1 MDIIDLLSGI
11 PTTRY
16 QGSKRKILPWIYDC
30 IKEIEFNTVLD
41 AFGGSGVVS
50 CLFKRMGKRVT
61 YNDLF
66 HFNHIIGESLIE
78 NNNIKLTDSDV
89 DYILTPQKITP
100 SFIAETFHGIYFLD
114 EENRWLDMVVHNIDS
129 LNNLYSNRTVKYK
142 KAIAYNAL
150 FQSCLVKR
158 PYNLFH
164 RKNLDMRTRDVD
176 RNFGNK
182 TTWDKPFADHFRAF
196 VHNINQSVFDSKIKC
211 RAICKDVFD
220 INPHKYDLVYLDPP
234 YLKASS
240 DTNDSS
246 DYLKCYHFLEGLA
259 CYDHWARL
267 IDLDSRNVRIRK
279 DYAPNHFVPKEA
291 YATFDQLI
299 KKFRKSVIVL
309 SYRYG
314 GTPTIDELSQLLTR
328 YKTHLVVYDR
338 HYTYALNKQN
348 GNAAL
353 NREYLLIGY

>member
-1 MDIIDLLSGI
+1 MDSKVLLNNI

-16 QGSKRKILPWIYDC
+16 QGSKRKILPWIYEC
-30 IKEIEFNTVLD
+30 IKDIEFNTVLD
-41 AFGGSGVVS
+41 AFGGSGMVS
-50 CLFKRMGKRVT
+50 CLFKRMGKIVT
-61 YNDLF
+61 YNDLY
-66 HFNHIIGESLIE
+66 HFNHIIGESIIE
-78 NNNIKLTDSDV
+78 NNRIKLTDSDV
-89 DYILTPQKITP
+89 DYILTPPPITP
-100 SFIAETFHGIYFLD
+100 SFISDTFRGIYYLD
-114 EENRWLDMVVHNIDS
+114 EENRWLDMVVHNIEGLS
-129 LNNLYSNRTVKYK
+129 NLYSTSIAKYK

-150 FQSCLVKR
+150 FQSCLAKR

-164 RKNLDMRTRDVD
+164 PKNLDMRTREVA

-182 TTWDKPFADHFRAF
+182 TTWDKPFTTHFIAF
-196 VHNINQSVFDSKIKC
+196 VNNINQSIIDSNKQC

-220 INPHKYDLVYLDPP
+220 IYPNNYDLVYLDPP
-234 YLKASS
+234 YLKEGR

-259 CYDHWARL
+259 CYDQWANL
-267 IDLDSRNVRIRK
+267 VDWGTINVRIKK
-279 DYAPNHFVPKEA
+279 DYAPNHFKSKDA
-291 YATFDQLI
+291 HTTFDRLI
-299 KKFRKSVIVL
+299 CQFKKSVIVL

-314 GTPTIDELSQLLTR
+314 GTPTIDELSQIMMK
-328 YKTHLVVYDR
+328 YKTNLIVYDR